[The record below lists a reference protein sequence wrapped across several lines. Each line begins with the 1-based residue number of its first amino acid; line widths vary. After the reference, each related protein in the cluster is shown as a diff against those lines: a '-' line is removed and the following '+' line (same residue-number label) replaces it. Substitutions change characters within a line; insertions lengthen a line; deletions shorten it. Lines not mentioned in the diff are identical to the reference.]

1 MKKVLVTGASGFIG
15 GYVTRRLLERGFT
28 PVCFDRQDKDNRPEG
43 SEFFLGDVWDDVA
56 VTEAMAHSDGWIH
69 LAGVL
74 GTAETINNP
83 RPAVAT
89 NILGGLNVFQAA
101 AQYKVPGVN
110 IAVGNHWFNNTYSIT
125 KSTMERFALMY
136 NADRDTQITVV
147 RALNAYGP
155 YQVAAAPYGP
165 SKVKKIMPA
174 FVNAA
179 IRGLPIE
186 VYGTGENKMDM
197 IYVADVAKILV
208 AALEYTEKYGV
219 SKHPFEAGSGLSP
232 TVNEIASVVNEVCG
246 TPSAKRTIPQIKHV
260 GMRAGEKE
268 GEVVVADVST
278 LHPLKDF
285 GIHWQDFL
293 PLDEGIMKTAIY
305 FKDQM

>member
-15 GYVTRRLLERGFT
+15 GYVTRRLLERGLT
-28 PVCFDRQDKDNRPEG
+28 PLCFDRQDKGHRPEG
-43 SEFFLGDVWDDVA
+43 SEFFLGDITNDVD
-56 VTEAMAHSDGWIH
+56 VTEAMAHADGWIH

-83 RPAVAT
+83 RPAAAT

-125 KSTMERFALMY
+125 KSTMERFAKMY
-136 NADRDTQITVV
+136 NTDRGTEITVV

-155 YQVAAAPYGP
+155 HQVAAPPYGP

-179 IRGLPIE
+179 LRGLPIE
-186 VYGTGENKMDM
+186 VYGTGDNRMDM
-197 IYVADVAKILV
+197 IYVSNVANILV
-208 AALEYTEKYGV
+208 LALEYTEKYGAP
-219 SKHPFEAGSGLSP
+219 SIAFEAGTGQAP
-232 TVNEIASVVNEVCG
+232 TVNDIAKMVNEVCNNMTSPG
-246 TPSAKRTIPQIKHV
+246 IKHI

-268 GEVVVADVST
+268 GELVIGNPET
-278 LHPLKDF
+278 LLPLKEFDKYADDF
-285 GIHWQDFL
+285 IELSDGIK
-293 PLDEGIMKTAIY
+293 ETALY
-305 FKDQM
+305 YNGPK